1 MNQGQPA
8 DEHRRQPQPTIKTTG
23 TTFFKLLP
31 RTSTYPHPPTKS
43 TAKAKKV
50 GKRLIGVIFQRRRSH
65 QAPDAAHPSPCHIAV
80 LPDRETDDF
89 NLPHHPTKST
99 PKIKGQRGKAANTQ
113 RESGGEPE
121 WSGFDTAA
129 PQGEDGSA
137 TDAQHAFFQNS
148 RQ

>member
-1 MNQGQPA
+1 MSFVA
-8 DEHRRQPQPTIKTTG
+8 
-23 TTFFKLLP
+23 FKL
-31 RTSTYPHPPTKS
+31 
-43 TAKAKKV
+43 AMN
-50 GKRLIGVIFQRRRSH
+50 I
-65 QAPDAAHPSPCHIAV
+65 SPV
-80 LPDRETDDF
+80 LFSP
-89 NLPHHPTKST
+89 
-99 PKIKGQRGKAANTQ
+99 NTQ